1 MSAGLFI
8 FLEFRVKMK
17 TLAII
22 PAGGSGTRMG
32 GDIPKQY
39 LTLGGVPIL
48 VHTLMAFQRSS
59 LVDDIYLVLPDED
72 VQKAPQKILSPYHLT
87 KVNRVLTGGERRQD
101 SVKRGVDLL
110 GSDYDLV
117 VIHDGVRPFISPA
130 IINAAI
136 KEAARSQAV
145 TVGLPVTDTIKKV
158 DSHGCVSA
166 TVNRDHLWL
175 TQTPQVFLASLL
187 KKAYESAYADN
198 YYGTDD
204 AALVERIGGKVIM
217 IMGSY
222 DNIKITTA
230 DDLEWGELILKTRQ
244 NRNSISSQEAQSGDM
259 SRRVK

>member
-39 LTLGGVPIL
+39 LMLGGIPIL
-48 VHTLMAFQRSS
+48 VHTLMAFQQAS
-59 LVDDIYLVLPDED
+59 LVDDVCLVLPEED
-72 VQKAPQKILSPYHLT
+72 VRKAPQKILSPYHLT
-87 KVNRVLTGGERRQD
+87 KVNKVLTGGERRQD

-110 GSDYDLV
+110 SSDYDLV

-130 IINAAI
+130 IINAAV
-136 KEAARSQAV
+136 KEAARYQAV

-158 DSHGCVSA
+158 DGHGCVSE

-175 TQTPQVFLASLL
+175 TQTPQVFSAPLL
-187 KKAYESAYADN
+187 KKAYESAYADH

-217 IMGSY
+217 IIGSY
-222 DNIKITTA
+222 YNIKITTA
-230 DDLEWGELILKTRQ
+230 TDLEWGELILKKRLSQ
-244 NRNSISSQEAQSGDM
+244 DSISSQEAQSGDTG
-259 SRRVK
+259 RRIK

>member
-1 MSAGLFI
+1 
-8 FLEFRVKMK
+8 MK

-39 LTLGGVPIL
+39 LMLGGIPIL
-48 VHTLMAFQRSS
+48 VHTLLAFQEAS

-72 VQKAPQKILSPYHLT
+72 VQQAPQKILSPYHLT
-87 KVNRVLTGGERRQD
+87 KVNMVLPGGERRQD
-101 SVKRGVDLL
+101 SVKRGIDLI
-110 GSDYDLV
+110 GSDHDLV

-136 KEAARSQAV
+136 QEAARSQAV

-158 DSHGCVSA
+158 DGQRCVSE

-175 TQTPQVFLASLL
+175 TQTPQVFSAALL
-187 KKAYESAYADN
+187 KKAYESACADN

-222 DNIKITTA
+222 NNIKITTA
-230 DDLEWGELILKTRQ
+230 DDLEWGKLILKTRQ
-244 NRNSISSQEAQSGDM
+244 SRNLISGQ
-259 SRRVK
+259 

>member
-1 MSAGLFI
+1 
-8 FLEFRVKMK
+8 MK

-39 LTLGGVPIL
+39 LMLGGLPIL
-48 VHTLMAFQRSS
+48 VHTLMAFQQAS
-59 LVDDIYLVLPDED
+59 LVDDVCLVLPEED
-72 VQKAPQKILSPYHLT
+72 VRKAPQKILSPYHLT

-101 SVKRGVDLL
+101 SVKRGVDLI
-110 GSDYDLV
+110 GSDHDLV

-130 IINAAI
+130 TINAAI

-158 DSHGCVSA
+158 DGHRRVSA
-166 TVNRDHLWL
+166 TVNRDQLWL

-204 AALVERIGGKVIM
+204 AALVERIGEKVTM
-217 IMGSY
+217 IIGSY

-230 DDLEWGELILKTRQ
+230 VDLEWGELILKTRQ
-244 NRNSISSQEAQSGDM
+244 GRNAVSSQEAQSGDIG
-259 SRRVK
+259 RCVK

>member
-1 MSAGLFI
+1 
-8 FLEFRVKMK
+8 MK

-39 LTLGGVPIL
+39 LMLGGLPIL
-48 VHTLMAFQRSS
+48 VHTLMAFQQAS
-59 LVDDIYLVLPDED
+59 LVDDIYLVLPEED
-72 VQKAPQKILSPYHLT
+72 VKAAPQKILSPYHLT
-87 KVNRVLTGGERRQD
+87 KVKRVLTGGERRQD
-101 SVKRGVDLL
+101 SVKRGVDLI
-110 GSDYDLV
+110 GSDHDLV

-158 DSHGCVSA
+158 DGHRRVSA
-166 TVNRDHLWL
+166 TVNRDQLWL

-204 AALVERIGGKVIM
+204 AALVERIGEKVTM

-230 DDLEWGELILKTRQ
+230 VDLEWGELILKTRQ
-244 NRNSISSQEAQSGDM
+244 GRNAVSSQEAQSGDIV
-259 SRRVK
+259 RCVK

>member
-1 MSAGLFI
+1 M
-8 FLEFRVKMK
+8 
-17 TLAII
+17 
-22 PAGGSGTRMG
+22 
-32 GDIPKQY
+32 
-39 LTLGGVPIL
+39 
-48 VHTLMAFQRSS
+48 
-59 LVDDIYLVLPDED
+59 VLP
-72 VQKAPQKILSPYHLT
+72 
-87 KVNRVLTGGERRQD
+87 GGERRQD
-101 SVKRGVDLL
+101 SVKRGIDLI
-110 GSDYDLV
+110 GSDHDLV

-158 DSHGCVSA
+158 DGHGCVSE

-175 TQTPQVFLASLL
+175 TQTPQVFSAALL

-217 IMGSY
+217 IIGCY
-222 DNIKITTA
+222 NNIKITTA

-244 NRNSISSQEAQSGDM
+244 SRNLISGQ
-259 SRRVK
+259 